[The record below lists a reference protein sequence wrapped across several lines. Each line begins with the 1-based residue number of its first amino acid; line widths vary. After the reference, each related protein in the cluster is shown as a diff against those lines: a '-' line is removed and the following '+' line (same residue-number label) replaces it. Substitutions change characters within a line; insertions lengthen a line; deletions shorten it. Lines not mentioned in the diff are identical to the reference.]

1 MKKTLAV
8 LMLLVLMIGLSCS
21 RQKSGWQGTI
31 EVVDGVTVVTNPNQG
46 MWDTDE
52 EPKVRLVQE
61 KTIGMLDEGP
71 DEYLFVYISDV
82 TVNSKGDIYI
92 ADRQLNE
99 IRKFD
104 KDGNYLLTL
113 GRAGQGPGEFQS
125 VVRISVNDRDELLA
139 FDNMMGRLSI
149 FSDRGNLIQTTK
161 KLVAD
166 LWLELK
172 DIFQFENRVVIFGKL
187 GDGLKLFH
195 EFDTDWNYV
204 DSFIDYPVV
213 DNEEYEKISLGFSP
227 GSCIVI
233 NKDNIYYCGHYFDNQ
248 IRVFNN
254 NELVKVIKRQ
264 SPIKKPYKVEKFS
277 NIEKARAVAKEKK
290 YTFQTF
296 YYGVSF
302 VGNEY
307 QTSNGLFQL
316 TDGHMV
322 NFVILS
328 LEKEKYEFGVE
339 LYDSTGRLLSYSKLD
354 DAYYG
359 EIHCKDSD
367 DCFYVVNRKDYNK
380 VIKFRL
386 EY

>member
-1 MKKTLAV
+1 MNKKCWGII
-8 LMLLVLMIGLSCS
+8 LLILILIVSCE
-21 RQKSGWQGTI
+21 QNKSGWQGTI

-104 KDGNYLLTL
+104 KDGKYLLTL

-172 DIFQFENRVVIFGKL
+172 DIFQFENRIVIFGKL

-213 DNEEYEKISLGFSP
+213 DNEEYEKISMGFSP
-227 GSCIVI
+227 GNCLVI
-233 NKDNIYYCGHYFDNQ
+233 N
-248 IRVFNN
+248 
-254 NELVKVIKRQ
+254 
-264 SPIKKPYKVEKFS
+264 
-277 NIEKARAVAKEKK
+277 
-290 YTFQTF
+290 
-296 YYGVSF
+296 
-302 VGNEY
+302 
-307 QTSNGLFQL
+307 
-316 TDGHMV
+316 
-322 NFVILS
+322 
-328 LEKEKYEFGVE
+328 
-339 LYDSTGRLLSYSKLD
+339 
-354 DAYYG
+354 
-359 EIHCKDSD
+359 
-367 DCFYVVNRKDYNK
+367 
-380 VIKFRL
+380 
-386 EY
+386 

>member
-31 EVVDGVTVVTNPNQG
+31 EVVDGVTIVTNPDQG
-46 MWDTDE
+46 IWDTDE
-52 EPKVRLVQE
+52 GPKVKLVKE
-61 KTIGMLDEGP
+61 LTIGALDEGP

-82 TVNSKGDIYI
+82 AANSKGDIYI

-104 KDGNYLLTL
+104 KDGKYLLTL

-172 DIFQFENRVVIFGKL
+172 DIFQFENRIVIFGKL

-204 DSFIDYPVV
+204 DSFIDYPIV

-227 GSCIVI
+227 
-233 NKDNIYYCGHYFDNQ
+233 
-248 IRVFNN
+248 
-254 NELVKVIKRQ
+254 
-264 SPIKKPYKVEKFS
+264 
-277 NIEKARAVAKEKK
+277 
-290 YTFQTF
+290 
-296 YYGVSF
+296 
-302 VGNEY
+302 
-307 QTSNGLFQL
+307 
-316 TDGHMV
+316 
-322 NFVILS
+322 
-328 LEKEKYEFGVE
+328 
-339 LYDSTGRLLSYSKLD
+339 
-354 DAYYG
+354 
-359 EIHCKDSD
+359 
-367 DCFYVVNRKDYNK
+367 
-380 VIKFRL
+380 
-386 EY
+386 